1 MTVNLTQ
8 PIDRRAT
15 SRRQSRR
22 FVLSERR
29 LGFER
34 RRRRGAAAALDALLA
49 FLRDHPVALLALL
62 GLANLLS
69 ALDLRLTLVA
79 LRHGAAEGN
88 PFMQYVFGAGPAP
101 AAALKIGIVAGVSVG
116 IWALRRHR
124 QALLLAPLAVAVYG
138 AVVVYELV
146 SLS

>member
-1 MTVNLTQ
+1 MDSAQ
-8 PIDRRAT
+8 PIDRRGAP
-15 SRRQSRR
+15 RRQNRR

-34 RRRRGAAAALDALLA
+34 RRRRGVAAAFDVLVAC
-49 FLRDHPVALLALL
+49 LRDHPAALLALL
-62 GLANLLS
+62 ALANLFS
-69 ALDLRLTLVA
+69 VLDLRLTLVA

-88 PFMQYVFGAGPAP
+88 PFMQYVFGAGPAQ
-101 AAALKIGIVAGVSVG
+101 AAVLKIGIVAGASVG
-116 IWALRRHR
+116 IWALRRYR
-124 QALLLAPLAVAVYG
+124 QALLLAPLAVAIYG